1 VTNRYVRDSTGVLPV
16 PRPLKPY
23 KVDYVYDGKLRV
35 RVEIMF
41 DRDAKLFFA
50 ELHTE
55 RVQAPSVDECKKLAR
70 EMIPRV
76 VQMEWKPY
84 IVVESCTDHDNRYS
98 HHGRTGHNVELSF
111 VFSRL
116 EITKNLQGHMIERLH
131 VLDWPHKDHQR
142 QTSACNQDEDK
153 LIPYSAE
160 LWASLV
166 ALKEQIEGAGDRL
179 SRLVEDR
186 KNLPARLAA
195 GNVLALPAA
204 PEARR
209 RKAVGR

>member
-1 VTNRYVRDSTGVLPV
+1 M
-16 PRPLKPY
+16 PRALKPY

-50 ELHTE
+50 ELETE
-55 RVQAPSVDECKKLAR
+55 RVQAPSVDECKRLTR
-70 EMIPRV
+70 DMIPRV

-84 IVVESCTDHDNRYS
+84 IIVDGRTEVDCVYS
-98 HHGRTGHNVELSF
+98 SHGRDGHDVELHF
-111 VFSRL
+111 RFSRR
-116 EITKNLQGHMIERLH
+116 EITKNLQGNMIERLH
-131 VLDWPHKDHQR
+131 VLDWPHKDTER
-142 QTSACNQDEDK
+142 RTSSCNLDEER

-160 LWASLV
+160 LWANLV
-166 ALKEQIEGAGDRL
+166 ALKEQIEKAGE
-179 SRLVEDR
+179 RLVELIDDR
-186 KNLPARLAA
+186 KKLPARLAA